1 MTVYVYGASQ
11 SSQVMQLTIPCT
23 MTGLQLKRQLLRYH
37 SDTNHVLLYNNQR
50 IDKKVSLIRQVPEF
64 ASVVL
69 CALGKGGG
77 KGNRDDVYGIFHIL
91 IIDVITNN

>member
-1 MTVYVYGASQ
+1 MYVYGASQ
-11 SSQVMQLTIPCT
+11 SSEVMQLTVPYT
-23 MTGLQLKRQLLRYH
+23 MTGFQLKRQLLGYH
-37 SDTNHVLLYNNQR
+37 SNTNHVLLYNNQR
-50 IDKKVSLIRQVPEF
+50 IDKKVSLIRQVPDF

-91 IIDVITNN
+91 IIDVCLKN